1 MSDCLHA
8 CGGGGL
14 FVQHLCNGGGPAS
27 ATGTGITLRGV
38 ALFPV
43 DIAELGSMI
52 NLRCLFLGD
61 ALIGTVNDG
70 ISSAPLDGPPGGI
83 VCGTAMSLNILH
95 CTTVV

>member
-14 FVQHLCNGGGPAS
+14 FVQHLRNGGGPAS

-38 ALFPV
+38 
-43 DIAELGSMI
+43 
-52 NLRCLFLGD
+52 
-61 ALIGTVNDG
+61 
-70 ISSAPLDGPPGGI
+70 SAPLDGPPGGI
-83 VCGTAMSLNILH
+83 VCGTSMSLNILH